1 MLEIDERIRW
11 PKFYL
16 HLLAAHHF
24 ARGLQQHQ
32 QHLKRLPV
40 QFYFCSV
47 FTKLAG
53 TNIYFKIGEPIDLG
67 WFRHVSS
74 RTVRNRDSSIA
85 PWGKPYA
92 RPDTRPLT
100 GAGPVSRP
108 VWKRSQFPGVCQEHG
123 FTRCS
128 RNLRSHKLRDLH
140 DRVPPAKLLRFPNSR
155 APYQSLAASC
165 RNPGLGN
172 VRLAKVL
179 ARSAAGRAG
188 GKPISIAN
196 VPHRG
201 WMRCSPPVCIPFHL
215 GRAPLVRKFPGSGF
229 ATLQIGKRRRQD
241 CRCPPPNRRAR
252 QLRFPWPPWY
262 WFPN

>member
-1 MLEIDERIRW
+1 MLEIDERVRS

-16 HLLAAHHF
+16 HRLAAHHF

-47 FTKLAG
+47 LTKLAG
-53 TNIYFKIGEPIDLG
+53 ANIYFKIGEPIDLG

-85 PWGKPYA
+85 PLRKPYA
-92 RPDTRPLT
+92 RPDTGPLT

-128 RNLRSHKLRDLH
+128 WNLRSHKLRCLD
-140 DRVPPAKLLRFPNSR
+140 DGFPPAKSLRFPNSA
-155 APYQSLAASC
+155 APSQSPGATD
-165 RNPGLGN
+165 RNPGSGIF
-172 VRLAKVL
+172 RLAKVPSGNA
-179 ARSAAGRAG
+179 ARREG
-188 GKPISIAN
+188 GKPISIAT
-196 VPHRG
+196 VPRRG
-201 WMRCSPPVCIPFHL
+201 LMKCSPPICKPLHL
-215 GRAPLVRKFPGSGF
+215 CRAPLTRKLPESRC
-229 ATLQIGKRRRQD
+229 AMPQSGKRRRQD
-241 CRCPPPNRRAR
+241 YRCPRPNRTAPR
-252 QLRFPWPPWY
+252 LRFPWLP
-262 WFPN
+262 